1 MYKVSIEYNVKSYK
15 GETMAKDKRVK
26 MTLLLDS
33 DTIDLLKQYSLEKA
47 GTENVSNAVRMIAK
61 EYGKT
66 KKEAQ

>member
-1 MYKVSIEYNVKSYK
+1 
-15 GETMAKDKRVK
+15 MAKDKRVK

-66 KKEAQ
+66 KKEAQWYIR